1 MKPAISIVMPLFN
14 GERFLPAALDSVS
27 AQTFGDF
34 ECICVDDGSTDATA
48 DVASAHAGRDARF
61 RVVRQGNSGVAT
73 ARNRG
78 LDNARGEHVAFLDQ
92 DDLLHPEF
100 LEVLLAAIRRHGAD
114 MAACRSRDFSSDEA
128 DAKRLAPAQRDDS
141 PEEDYVSDSPLE
153 DYLYRTS
160 SMPLMHSVWA
170 RLYRRSAIARCRFP
184 DGMYGADDYVF
195 TMRTLS
201 AASSFCA
208 VPSTLHF
215 HRSHQDNVTS
225 AMPMR
230 YILSMLDGVELVA
243 EELFGGAGKH
253 PLSDYARAAAKHIQ
267 HWGILLPCLKKYH
280 REEMRALADRLRR
293 LRRRRIIAFYSP
305 GHAIRYWLVAHG
317 RTALVRRLYPRLFE
331 KMRKE
336 H

>member
-1 MKPAISIVMPLFN
+1 MTPTVSMIVPLYN
-14 GERFLPAALDSVS
+14 GERFLDAALDSVA

-34 ECICVDDGSTDATA
+34 ECICIDDGGKDRSAEIVGRRA
-48 DVASAHAGRDARF
+48 ASDPRF
-61 RVVRQGNSGVAT
+61 RLVRQENVGVAT
-73 ARNRG
+73 TRNRG
-78 LDNARGEHVAFLDQ
+78 IDLARGEYVAFLDQ
-92 DDLLHPEF
+92 DDLLHPQF
-100 LEVLLAAIRRHGAD
+100 LEFLLAAIRRHDAD
-114 MAACRSRDFSSDEA
+114 MAACRSQDFFSD
-128 DAKRLAPAQRDDS
+128 DGPGDRLAPVAPCDGSDDYAS
-141 PEEDYVSDSPLE
+141 REPME

-160 SMPLMHSVWA
+160 STPLMHSVWA
-170 RLYRRSAIARCRFP
+170 RLYRKSSIAGCRFP

-267 HWGILLPCLKKYH
+267 HWGILLPCLKKYP

-305 GHAIRYWLVAHG
+305 GHAIRYWLVVHG